1 MPIARRSSRARD
13 LMLILVFCLFHAAFP
28 EVLQPASSLEG
39 ASVRIG
45 WRANALQFFCSKVQ
59 LSTRHQAP
67 GERGRTTPGVASLT
81 LNRRRWFS
89 FVLFQGKQSTFHQ
102 LRGVIKSLS
111 GVDCFDRSLS
121 KMVTA
126 IQGRYGVNL
135 PSLITQLIRDAI
147 VA

>member
-45 WRANALQFFCSKVQ
+45 WRPNVLQFFKS
-59 LSTRHQAP
+59 SIEHQAP